1 MSRYPDLP
9 YVQAKNYGP
18 PRSLTQMVV
27 IHATAN
33 TASAEAEAAYAAR
46 RTDGVS
52 AHFYV
57 DGDSAIQALDTAVIA
72 YGCFPTGNSRSVQ
85 FELCGLNNQITDA
98 TMRQAAPIVA
108 RACREFGLPI
118 RKVSPAQLRDGVKG
132 ICGHLDVTL
141 AWGEGD
147 HTDPGSAF
155 PWDRF
160 IGYVQ
165 AAAGGTGGDD
175 MPAGIGPIQLP
186 AAPNGHESYSIYPVN
201 QGSAGFGPAWLT
213 IGGDLFGREAAVRL
227 VLGDGAPLGGE
238 PAWKIISEKLIINSG
253 VTYNLALPTGT
264 RLISITR
271 LPANELDDCTPS
283 LSMSIE
289 YGPR

>member
-9 YVQAKNYGP
+9 YVQARNYGP
-18 PRSLTQMVV
+18 TRTLTQMVV

-57 DGDSAIQALDTAVIA
+57 DSDSAIQSLDTTVTA
-72 YGCFPTGNSRSVQ
+72 YGCFPIGNSRSVQ
-85 FELCGLNNQITDA
+85 FELCGLNNQISDA
-98 TMRQAAPIVA
+98 TMREAAPIVA
-108 RACREFGLPI
+108 RACHEFGLPI
-118 RKVSPAQLRDGVKG
+118 RKISPVQLRDGVKG

-147 HTDPGSAF
+147 HTDPGNAF

-165 AAAGGTGGDD
+165 AASGGTGGDD
-175 MPAGIGPIQLP
+175 MPAGMGPIRLP
-186 AAPNGHESYSIYPVN
+186 AGPETHESYSIYPVN
-201 QGSAGFGPAWLT
+201 VGSAGFGPAWAT
-213 IGGDLFGREAAVRL
+213 IFADLFARRAALRIAVSDG
-227 VLGDGAPLGGE
+227 LGNWAILGE
-238 PAWKIISEKLIINSG
+238 KIIIESG
-253 VTYNLALPTGT
+253 KIWNAPLPTGT
-264 RLISITR
+264 RGISVTR
-271 LPANELDDCTPS
+271 IPVDADDPCTAS
-283 LSMSIE
+283 VSMSIE